1 MKYGLFAVIPA
12 LLFAV
17 TAQAQSAPQTA
28 HADIMN
34 AKGEKIGAA
43 TFGQEAGGV
52 RIALNASQLPPGTHA
67 LHIHAVGK
75 CEAPGFQSAGPHF
88 NPEAKKHGKNNP
100 DGPHAGDL
108 PNFEVGPDGKA
119 SVSVVAPGVTLGSGA
134 NSLFHPEGTALVI
147 HEKADDYM
155 TDPAGN
161 AGTRIACGA
170 IQK

>member
-1 MKYGLFAVIPA
+1 MKYGLFAVIPV

-17 TAQAQSAPQTA
+17 SAKAQSAPQSA
-28 HADIMN
+28 HADVMN

-43 TFGQEAGGV
+43 TFGQEAAGV
-52 RIALNASQLPPGTHA
+52 RIALDASQLPPGTHA

-108 PNFEVGPDGKA
+108 PNFVMMDCFCSFVNGIQSLLCYD
-119 SVSVVAPGVTLGSGA
+119 VCCTAPIYLR
-134 NSLFHPEGTALVI
+134 L
-147 HEKADDYM
+147 
-155 TDPAGN
+155 
-161 AGTRIACGA
+161 
-170 IQK
+170 

>member
-1 MKYGLFAVIPA
+1 MKYGLFAVIPV

-17 TAQAQSAPQTA
+17 SAKAQSAPQAA

-88 NPEAKKHGKNNP
+88 NPEAKRSEEHTSELQSHVN
-100 DGPHAGDL
+100 
-108 PNFEVGPDGKA
+108 
-119 SVSVVAPGVTLGSGA
+119 
-134 NSLFHPEGTALVI
+134 LVC
-147 HEKADDYM
+147 
-155 TDPAGN
+155 
-161 AGTRIACGA
+161 RL
-170 IQK
+170 